1 MKIAVIG
8 AGGVGGYFGAR
19 LAKAGH
25 EVQFLARGRHLAA
38 MRSGGLRIDSDV
50 ERFAIDVP
58 DATDDAAALRTP
70 DVMLIATKLWD
81 LAATGAQIAPA
92 VGEHTVVIPFQNGV
106 DAVDLLAQS
115 LPAQRIA
122 AGVAYISAVIGEPG
136 TIAHTGTMA
145 RLRVG
150 ALHPGQAEMLRR
162 FVAAG
167 EQAGFGTE
175 IVEDA
180 QRMLW
185 EKFVMLNATSGITA
199 LTRQT
204 VGEIR
209 QDADLRVVFEAALRE
224 GLALAQAS
232 GVRFAPD
239 FEATH
244 LRVLDALP
252 ASMRASMAHDLIAG
266 RRLEAPWL
274 CGAVVRRAAAA
285 GLAVPVN
292 ATIYAALKPFVEGAP
307 RST

>member
-25 EVQFLARGRHLAA
+25 QVQFLARGKHLAA
-38 MRSGGLRIDSDV
+38 MRASGLRIDSEV
-50 ERFAIDVP
+50 ERFAIDSP
-58 DATDDAAALRTP
+58 DATDDAAALATP

-81 LAATGAQIAPA
+81 LAATGAQVARA

-115 LPAQRIA
+115 IPAQRVA
-122 AGVAYISAVIGEPG
+122 AGVAYISAVIGAPG

-150 ALHPGQAEMLRR
+150 ALHAAQQKTLRD
-162 FVAAG
+162 FAQAG
-167 EQAGFGTE
+167 EQAGFGIE
-175 IVEDA
+175 VVEDA

-209 QDADLRVVFEAALRE
+209 EDADLRKVFEAAFRE
-224 GLALAQAS
+224 GLALATQT
-232 GVRFAPD
+232 GVTFAPD
-239 FEATH
+239 YEATH

-252 ASMRASMAHDLIAG
+252 ASMRASMAHDLLAG
-266 RRLEAPWL
+266 RPLEAPWL
-274 CGAVVRRAAAA
+274 CGAVVRRAAAV
-285 GLAVPVN
+285 GLDVPVN
-292 ATIYAALKPFVEGAP
+292 ATIWAALKPFAEGAP